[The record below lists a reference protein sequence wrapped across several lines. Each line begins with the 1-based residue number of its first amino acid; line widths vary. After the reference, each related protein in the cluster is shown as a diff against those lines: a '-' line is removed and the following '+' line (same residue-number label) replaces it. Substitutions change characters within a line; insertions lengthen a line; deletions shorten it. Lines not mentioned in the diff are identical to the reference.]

1 MGLRTLSIPWR
12 VNTSPYVGFTYE
24 KKKQTKPLGYPAT
37 VPWPL
42 PAHVTPEYAIDRIM
56 GERTTRRGRQYQVR
70 WANYSNHITW
80 EHAEALNG
88 TAALDIWLLST
99 SDRYP
104 FAMRGD
110 TDKLKHVLN
119 ILHLSAQRRHTLNN
133 LLSAMDR
140 DGIIRFQREYPS
152 SAGGVQGGRA
162 TFRDTNGKGNRY
174 TFLTCSDKVRS
185 YVFGEY
191 YHEVDISRS
200 HISMVFGSWQ
210 VTGRPE
216 PLTLRRFRDNQ
227 ADLEHDIASEL
238 TLATRTR
245 VLESTAAHACSL
257 TSRTYAARMQSG
269 WTHKAGGLKAGT
281 QESAATCAIN

>member
-1 MGLRTLSIPWR
+1 MSLLT
-12 VNTSPYVGFTYE
+12 
-24 KKKQTKPLGYPAT
+24 PAT

-119 ILHLSAQRRHTLNN
+119 IIHLSAQRRHTLNN

-162 TFRDTNGKGNRY
+162 TFRDTNGKGN

-238 TLATRTR
+238 TLARPR
-245 VLESTAAHACSL
+245 L
-257 TSRTYAARMQSG
+257 
-269 WTHKAGGLKAGT
+269 T
-281 QESAATCAIN
+281 QELQEATMR